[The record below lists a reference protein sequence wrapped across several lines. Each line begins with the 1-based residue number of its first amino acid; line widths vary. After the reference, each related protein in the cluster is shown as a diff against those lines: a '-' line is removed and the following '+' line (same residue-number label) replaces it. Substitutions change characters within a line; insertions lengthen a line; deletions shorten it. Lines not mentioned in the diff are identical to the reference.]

1 MAEPPF
7 LSIVVAG
14 RNDAYGGDF
23 KARYVDALRFNHEH
37 LVAHDIP
44 HELVLVEWNP
54 VPNKPL
60 LAELLASEFTES
72 TMPVTVSY
80 VVDRRYHDALTLN
93 PYLTFLDYV
102 AKNVGIRRAS
112 GSFILATNL
121 DVLLGR
127 HVLEA
132 LASKQLEQ
140 RTVYRAA
147 RVDIKLGADTGH
159 IDWALVEDER
169 NYARRPVL
177 EPPLFPGATGD
188 FVLLDRTSMH
198 AVRGFNEVYRLARA
212 GIDYNFLVKAYA
224 SGLDIVDIGGPV
236 YHLNHPGSFRLS
248 KKLFNENPA
257 ESHFGDYRWHS
268 RYVVY
273 NNRNAWGLSDA
284 PVRACGQGVF
294 HMDFEWAA
302 VPPIVELRRV
312 VLPGDRRGRPRP

>member
-140 RTVYRAA
+140 RTVYRANL
-147 RVDIKLGADTGH
+147 K
-159 IDWALVEDER
+159 
-169 NYARRPVL
+169 
-177 EPPLFPGATGD
+177 
-188 FVLLDRTSMH
+188 
-198 AVRGFNEVYRLARA
+198 
-212 GIDYNFLVKAYA
+212 
-224 SGLDIVDIGGPV
+224 
-236 YHLNHPGSFRLS
+236 
-248 KKLFNENPA
+248 
-257 ESHFGDYRWHS
+257 
-268 RYVVY
+268 
-273 NNRNAWGLSDA
+273 
-284 PVRACGQGVF
+284 
-294 HMDFEWAA
+294 
-302 VPPIVELRRV
+302 RRV
-312 VLPGDRRGRPRP
+312 